1 MKQTL
6 LWFNLQRDGTRNGLP
21 NIKETFA
28 EILQQQMS
36 VLPQRMSMSIFQ
48 SSRLVSQV
56 HMMIGQNVKIKY
68 LMFQNQIK
76 LLKQHETP
84 NSSLHNFIHQKDA
97 EKLVKGD
104 YWSYM
109 CFATYLANAAVL
121 NIRVFSRRYHFR
133 L

>member
-21 NIKETFA
+21 NTKETFA
-28 EILQQQMS
+28 EILPQQMS

-56 HMMIGQNVKIKY
+56 QMMIGQNVKIKY

-104 YWSYM
+104 Y
-109 CFATYLANAAVL
+109 
-121 NIRVFSRRYHFR
+121 
-133 L
+133 